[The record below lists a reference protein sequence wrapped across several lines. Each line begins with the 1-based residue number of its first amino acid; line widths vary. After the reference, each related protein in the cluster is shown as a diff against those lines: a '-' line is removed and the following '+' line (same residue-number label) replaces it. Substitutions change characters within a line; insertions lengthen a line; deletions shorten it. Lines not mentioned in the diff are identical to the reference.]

1 MEEPMA
7 KIISLLKRRG
17 FVWQSAEEY
26 GGGPATY
33 DYGPLGVELKN
44 NLKRAWW
51 KEMVQLRENVVGLDS
66 AILTNPKVWEASGH
80 LEHFVDRLVECKQCH
95 QRFAQDKIGDKCPVC
110 GGELTAPKL
119 FNTMF
124 KTFVGSTEETAR
136 EIYLRP
142 ETCQSIFVDSQRVA
156 QAMRLKIPYGIA
168 QIGKSFRN
176 EITTGNFIFRTREF
190 EQMEMEFFVNPDE
203 ADKWF
208 DYWKQERLNWYIKLG
223 IDKKKLRWHVHQPD
237 ELAHYA
243 KKAVDIEYEFPF
255 GWQEIEGIHHRGN
268 WDLTRH
274 QQYSGHDYQYFNEE
288 TKTKFTP
295 NVIETSGGLDRIFFA
310 LLCHAYHEISGGRTK
325 TTEATKN
332 QEIVLQLPKALTPV
346 KVAVLPLAKK
356 ENIIELAKQVFHSLS
371 PYYNCQ
377 YDASGSIG
385 RRYRRQD
392 EIGTPYCLTVDFDS
406 LQDQSITIRDRDTMK
421 QQRILI
427 KQIIPYLQD
436 KLNNERD

>member
-1 MEEPMA
+1 MKELMA
-7 KIISLLKRRG
+7 EIISLFKRRG

-26 GGGPATY
+26 GGGPSTY

-44 NLKRAWW
+44 NLKHAWW
-51 KEMVQLRENVVGLDS
+51 KEMVQLRNNVVGLDS

-80 LEHFVDRLVECKQCH
+80 LENFVDRLVECKQCH
-95 QRFAQDKIGDKCPVC
+95 RRFCQDKAGNKCPDC
-110 GGELTAPKL
+110 GGEFTSPKL

-156 QAMRLKIPYGIA
+156 QTMRLKIPYGIA

-176 EITTGNFIFRTREF
+176 EITTGNFIFRTKEF
-190 EQMEMEFFVNPDE
+190 EQMEMEFFVDPTE
-203 ADKWF
+203 AEKWF
-208 DYWKQERLNWYIKLG
+208 DYWKQERFNWYLKLG

-274 QQYSGHDYQYFNEE
+274 QQYSGHDYRYFNEN
-288 TKTKFTP
+288 TKEKFIP
-295 NVIETSGGLDRIFFA
+295 NVIETSVGLDRTFFV
-310 LLCHAYHEISGGRTK
+310 LFCNAYQEITGGRSK
-325 TTEATKN
+325 TTETNKKK
-332 QEIVLQLPKALTPV
+332 EIVLRLSKQMSPIKI
-346 KVAVLPLAKK
+346 AVLPLAKK
-356 ENIIELAKQVFHSLS
+356 EKITKLAKKIFDSLL
-371 PYYNCQ
+371 PHYVCQ
-377 YDASGSIG
+377 YDESSSIG

-392 EIGTPYCLTVDFDS
+392 EIGTPYCLTIDFDS
-406 LQDQSITIRDRDTMK
+406 LTDKSATIRDRDTMK
-421 QQRILI
+421 QERILI
-427 KQIIPYLQD
+427 KEIIPYLQNKFND
-436 KLNNERD
+436 EPS